1 MTEADRQ
8 DDAGAADGDAAGPGG
23 GQGPGRR
30 ARRLHPPHP
39 AAPHQPRHRRD
50 RHRARPL
57 RAHPGP
63 RLPVLRRAGQDAAG
77 GAVPGRLAP
86 RGRTRHHPRPGHRR
100 PEVLGRNARRR
111 PAAPRPGRR
120 GRAGHHRPGRAP
132 DRAGRGDHQRGHA
145 RQGRPGQ
152 ACAAA
157 PFDPAPPGRPGPAPA
172 QGQPADGGQDL
183 HRAGRQDLP
192 PLPVRHPDLP
202 VLRPRRTRTAPRP
215 TRPPTTT
222 TRRPGTR

>member
-1 MTEADRQ
+1 MTERDRQ

-30 ARRLHPPHP
+30 ARRLHPPDP
-39 AAPHQPRHRRD
+39 AAPHQPGHRRA

-57 RAHPGP
+57 RAHPGA

-86 RGRTRHHPRPGHRR
+86 RGRTRHRPRPGHRG
-100 PEVLGRNARRR
+100 PEVLGRDARRG

-120 GRAGHHRPGRAP
+120 GRAGHGRPGRAP
-132 DRAGRGDHQRGHA
+132 PRAGRGDHQRGHA
-145 RQGRPGQ
+145 REGRPGQ
-152 ACAAA
+152 ASAAA
-157 PFDPAPPGRPGPAPA
+157 PLDPPPPGRPGPAPP
-172 QGQPADGGQDL
+172 QGQPAHGGQDL

-192 PLPVRHPDLP
+192 PLPVRHADLP
-202 VLRPRRTRTAPRP
+202 VLRARRPGRRTRP
-215 TRPPTTT
+215 TRAPTTT
-222 TRRPGTR
+222 TGRRGTR